1 MSENLFEPWSAS
13 PRADQILDLNQAQE
27 QGRLQWLLPLR
38 RQRMAASAFS
48 FFRGAAAQMARDL
61 AQQTNSGEELQ
72 LCGDA
77 HLMNFGFYASP
88 ERTLLFDLNDF
99 DETHPGPFEWDLK
112 RLAVSAVLAAR
123 EMGLKEEEQQTAVK
137 TLAKHYRNCIARYGE
152 RNRLEAW
159 YARLDAEAFIRG
171 ISNKHFRN
179 YLETVAQQARGRDSL
194 SSVRRL
200 CEGEGPS
207 RRFRNDPPTLQTL
220 EVADNWQPSLYNG
233 YLNTLRVEVRAL
245 LQHFKVVDQALKV
258 VGVGSVGRRCGLALL
273 QGEHP
278 NDVIVLQVKEA
289 VASVL
294 ARGESERH
302 QGQRVVGGQR
312 LMQSASDPFLG
323 WASTSDGG
331 HCYWRQFRDWK
342 GSVNLTALD
351 ECCLNNYVKLCA
363 EALAKSHA
371 RSGNPAAINEL
382 LGSIPRYPSQLASY
396 ALSYAQQTV
405 LDHQVFA
412 QAFA

>member
-1 MSENLFEPWSAS
+1 MNLNLFEPWSAS
-13 PRADQILDLNQAQE
+13 PRADQILGLNQHQE
-27 QGRLQWLLPLR
+27 QGRLPWLLPLR

-48 FFRGAAAQMARDL
+48 FFRGAAAQMAIDL
-61 AQQTNSGEELQ
+61 AQQTNSGEQLQ

-99 DETHPGPFEWDLK
+99 DETYPGPFEWDLK
-112 RLAVSAVLAAR
+112 RLAVSAVLAAQ
-123 EMGLKEEEQQTAVK
+123 ELGLKEEEQQTAVK
-137 TLAKHYRNCIARYGE
+137 TLAKHYRSCIARYGE

-159 YARLDAEAFIRG
+159 YARLDAEAFIG
-171 ISNKHFRN
+171 VISNKHFRS

-220 EVADNWQPSLYNG
+220 EAVENWRPSLKNG
-233 YLNTLRVEVRAL
+233 YLDTLRVEVRGL
-245 LQHFKVVDQALKV
+245 LQHFNVVDQALKV

-294 ARGESERH
+294 AKEESERQ
-302 QGQRVVGGQR
+302 QGQRVVEGQR

-342 GSVNLTALD
+342 GSIDLAALD
-351 ECCLNNYVKLCA
+351 ECCLIDYLKLCA

-371 RSGNPAAINEL
+371 RSGNPAEINGL
-382 LGSIPRYPSQLASY
+382 LESIPRYPSQLAIYAQSY
-396 ALSYAQQTV
+396 AKQTA
-405 LDHQVFA
+405 LDHN
-412 QAFA
+412 AFAEAFA

>member
-1 MSENLFEPWSAS
+1 M
-13 PRADQILDLNQAQE
+13 I
-27 QGRLQWLLPLR
+27 
-38 RQRMAASAFS
+38 
-48 FFRGAAAQMARDL
+48 
-61 AQQTNSGEELQ
+61 
-72 LCGDA
+72 CGDA

-123 EMGLKEEEQQTAVK
+123 ELGLKEEEQQTAVK

-207 RRFRNDPPTLQTL
+207 RCFRNDPPTLQTL
-220 EVADNWQPSLYNG
+220 EVAENWHPSLYNG
-233 YLNTLRVEVRAL
+233 YLNTLRVEVRGL
-245 LQHFKVVDQALKV
+245 LQHFKVVDLALKV

-294 ARGESERH
+294 ARGESDRH
-302 QGQRVVGGQR
+302 QGQRVVEGQR

-342 GSVNLTALD
+342 GSVDLTALD
-351 ECCLNNYVKLCA
+351 ECCLNDYVKLCA

>member
-1 MSENLFEPWSAS
+1 MSQHLFEPWCAV
-13 PRADQILDLNQAQE
+13 PRADQILGLNQDQE
-27 QGRLQWLLPLR
+27 QGRLSWLLPLR

-61 AQQTNSGEELQ
+61 AQGPNSGEQLQ

-123 EMGLKEEEQQTAVK
+123 ELGMGEEGPQTAVK
-137 TLAKHYRNCIARYGE
+137 TLAKRYRHCIASYSE
-152 RNRLEAW
+152 RNRLETW
-159 YARLDAEAFIRG
+159 YARLDAEAFIHG
-171 ISNKHFRN
+171 LSNKHFRS
-179 YLETVAQQARGRDSL
+179 YLQNVADQARGRDSL

-200 CEGEGPS
+200 CVGEGSS
-207 RRFRNDPPTLQTL
+207 RRFRNDPPTLQPL
-220 EVADNWQPSLYNG
+220 DLAENWRPSLNNG
-233 YLNTLRVEVRAL
+233 YLDTIRVEVRAL
-245 LQHFKVVDQALKV
+245 LQHFEVVDQALKV

-273 QGEHP
+273 QGDHP

-289 VASVL
+289 VASAV
-294 ARGESERH
+294 ARGETDRQ
-302 QGQRVVGGQR
+302 QGQRVVEGQR
-312 LMQSASDPFLG
+312 LMQSTSDPFLG
-323 WASTSDGG
+323 WATTGDGG

-342 GSVNLTALD
+342 GSVDLAALD
-351 ECCLNNYVKLCA
+351 DCCLLDYLKLCA

-371 RSGNPAAINEL
+371 RSGNPAAINDL
-382 LGSIPRYPSQLASY
+382 LEGIPHFPSQLADY
-396 ALSYAQQTV
+396 ALSYANQTV
-405 LDHQVFA
+405 LDHRAFA